1 MPAHQ
6 GSDLQL
12 GEIAMPCVRIATGT
26 WATGFEIKLIE
37 AVQTALVAAFKIP
50 EGDRDVVLDLYD
62 ENRRIV
68 SAGRSERYTR
78 VEIVGI
84 AARSLETK
92 RALFKAIADNLEAV
106 GVPRNE
112 SRIFLIEL
120 PPDYWGI
127 NGGVLASEADIGFE
141 IKV

>member
-1 MPAHQ
+1 
-6 GSDLQL
+6 
-12 GEIAMPCVRIATGT
+12 MPCVRIATGA
-26 WATGFEIKLIE
+26 WAAGSEMKLIE
-37 AVQTALVAAFKIP
+37 AVQSALVAAFKIP
-50 EGDRDVVLDLYD
+50 EGDRDVVLDLYG

-84 AARSLETK
+84 AARSLEAK

-112 SRIFLIEL
+112 TRIFLIE
-120 PPDYWGI
+120 PPSESWGI
-127 NGGVLASEADIGFE
+127 KGGVLASEADIGFK
-141 IKV
+141 INL

>member
-1 MPAHQ
+1 M
-6 GSDLQL
+6 
-12 GEIAMPCVRIATGT
+12 
-26 WATGFEIKLIE
+26 
-37 AVQTALVAAFKIP
+37 
-50 EGDRDVVLDLYD
+50 VLDLYD